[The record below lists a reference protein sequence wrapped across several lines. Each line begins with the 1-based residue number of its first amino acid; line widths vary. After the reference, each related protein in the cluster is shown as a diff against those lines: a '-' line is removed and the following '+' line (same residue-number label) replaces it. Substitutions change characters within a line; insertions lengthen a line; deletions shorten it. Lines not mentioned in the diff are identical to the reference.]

1 MRRGGHM
8 GNGGHNSFT
17 VLSLLY
23 NNLRLEY
30 KRMGRR
36 ALGRP
41 FGREKPM
48 IEVTDLTKKYGNH
61 TAVEHLS
68 FRVEKGQ
75 IYGFLGPNGA
85 GKSTT
90 MNILTGYLAAS
101 SGTVTVDGKD
111 ILKEPEEAKKR
122 IGYLPEV
129 PPLYMDMTVEEYL
142 RFVTQLKKVPAGER
156 KKQMEEIMDR
166 TGIRDM
172 RKRLI
177 KNLSKGYRQRV
188 GLAQALVGYPE
199 VIILDEPSVGL
210 DPKQI
215 IEMRDLIRSLGKNH
229 TVILSSHILS
239 EVSAVCDH
247 VMIISRGRLAASG
260 TPRELEERMRGKGE
274 LQLTVKGE
282 EAPVRKA
289 LEGLEGIS
297 KAELAPAGEK
307 GCVKALLS
315 LAGEEDVRE
324 QVFYRLAE
332 ERLPIMSMNLNCRT
346 LEDIFLELT
355 GQDAGEEEPAGK
367 TRRGRKPQK
376 KGAEPGEASPGK
388 AAGESAAQGTL
399 TGEPA
404 GESAARETAP
414 GEPAGESAAQGTLPE
429 EPAGESSAAETGKE
443 ER

>member
-1 MRRGGHM
+1 
-8 GNGGHNSFT
+8 
-17 VLSLLY
+17 
-23 NNLRLEY
+23 
-30 KRMGRR
+30 
-36 ALGRP
+36 
-41 FGREKPM
+41 M

-142 RFVTQLKKVPAGER
+142 RFVTRLKKVPAGER

-215 IEMRDLIRSLGKNH
+215 IEMRDLIRSLGKDH

-332 ERLPIMSMNLNCRT
+332 ERLPIMSMNLNRRT

-376 KGAEPGEASPGK
+376 RGAEPGEVSPGK

-399 TGEPA
+399 P
-404 GESAARETAP
+404 GESAARGTSPGEASSGEPAGNPLP
-414 GEPAGESAAQGTLPE
+414 GEPAGESASQGTLTE